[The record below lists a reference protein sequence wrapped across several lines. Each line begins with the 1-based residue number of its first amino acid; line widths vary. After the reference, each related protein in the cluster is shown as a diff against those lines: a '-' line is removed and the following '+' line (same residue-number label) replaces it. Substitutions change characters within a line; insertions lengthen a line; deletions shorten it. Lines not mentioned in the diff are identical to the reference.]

1 MAQLE
6 SDELEQLMPNIEHR
20 VRQQS
25 SPANTGALREYIRV
39 LGEKP
44 VNVPAGSTVPQKPR
58 TDGLQT
64 RAGSGRRPQR
74 RYFTIKWRVEPE
86 PEPQEQVEVDPEALK
101 DALLEQAKAQRRA
114 LMEAALRP
122 GTGRF
127 PRSREFAITLLPLQ
141 LEEQEEELL
150 EEAGADQLLQQDM
163 EWQAA
168 GEAGDEQLLEYGEH
182 EEQAWEVEE
191 GVLAEQQARAAV
203 QPAAADAPAST
214 AATPGAALLRQQDGQ
229 PQSGGLQQERPDSQ
243 RGQAKTPATSL
254 FGRYTPMEG
263 VPERLALLATRGK
276 QPPATVS
283 RSARP
288 ARTPAG
294 FTPTEGI
301 PERLLAFQPPLG
313 GPRPLGLPG
322 ATLVCSNQAQRSVD
336 SPVEGLVQQGV
347 RRSKDGAAV
356 PQPTDADA
364 GFAGFAQPSPRQQE
378 AEQQLAEEEQ
388 QQHEEQGVAD
398 DDDNG
403 DFGFADDG
411 GYYDEDGAPSPSA
424 PQAAGTGSFPFLAGR
439 SPAHMEDACVQT
451 GASLG
456 AEERAAAEAAAPA
469 AEADNE
475 GAYGGYDAGGDY
487 DALDV
492 HGQEPSFDA
501 DLPEPSAAARQRVR
515 RKATK
520 DPGVRLRN
528 ELKRKSLAVDPTIGR
543 REVLPGVRR
552 SCRSR
557 QGPLKWWL
565 NERQEFGRQH
575 QTMPTVRNVVHKVP
589 NTPWQ
594 TVTDIRRRPAKRQ
607 RAPTPHDL
615 DEMLGG
621 AADEEQG
628 WEAEEEE
635 VVQEEQPDVEEEQE
649 EQVADD
655 AAEPAATEEQH
666 EVEQQQGRRQSSRR
680 QQAAAQPMSRR
691 QGKAPAAR
699 VPAAKGKAMKK
710 KAAGSKRRGR
720 R

>member
-1 MAQLE
+1 M
-6 SDELEQLMPNIEHR
+6 
-20 VRQQS
+20 
-25 SPANTGALREYIRV
+25 
-39 LGEKP
+39 
-44 VNVPAGSTVPQKPR
+44 
-58 TDGLQT
+58 
-64 RAGSGRRPQR
+64 
-74 RYFTIKWRVEPE
+74 
-86 PEPQEQVEVDPEALK
+86 DPEALK

-411 GYYDEDGAPSPSA
+411 GYYDEDGGEWHGPARMAACLLPAPGVAPKCSPCRACSSC
-424 PQAAGTGSFPFLAGR
+424 AGTW
-439 SPAHMEDACVQT
+439 
-451 GASLG
+451 
-456 AEERAAAEAAAPA
+456 
-469 AEADNE
+469 
-475 GAYGGYDAGGDY
+475 
-487 DALDV
+487 
-492 HGQEPSFDA
+492 
-501 DLPEPSAAARQRVR
+501 PSAAR
-515 RKATK
+515 RCLCLCSSVALGTAGCWHWQLPLFGWPLASAHGGCVCA
-520 DPGVRLRN
+520 DGCQPGR
-528 ELKRKSLAVDPTIGR
+528 
-543 REVLPGVRR
+543 
-552 SCRSR
+552 
-557 QGPLKWWL
+557 
-565 NERQEFGRQH
+565 
-575 QTMPTVRNVVHKVP
+575 
-589 NTPWQ
+589 
-594 TVTDIRRRPAKRQ
+594 
-607 RAPTPHDL
+607 
-615 DEMLGG
+615 
-621 AADEEQG
+621 
-628 WEAEEEE
+628 
-635 VVQEEQPDVEEEQE
+635 
-649 EQVADD
+649 
-655 AAEPAATEEQH
+655 
-666 EVEQQQGRRQSSRR
+666 
-680 QQAAAQPMSRR
+680 
-691 QGKAPAAR
+691 
-699 VPAAKGKAMKK
+699 
-710 KAAGSKRRGR
+710 
-720 R
+720 